1 MDTTLPRV
9 AAKQSAPALLQLEQA
24 FANFLVH
31 ARSHS
36 RISDGGVTEAYVR
49 PQRGSTNI
57 LRRSTLTAFDAAATC
72 CRQKNAISEVPK
84 QERMR
89 PFRRYSF
96 EEQCTELRLNF
107 QSFWTGASGGAHSK
121 DFCRVYP
128 RGRGDIH
135 HCAFFYFFFFFY
147 RKIMKEKKK
156 KVFFFSFFF
165 SSLFYESNP
174 EIETKPISAEIKVLI

>member
-135 HCAFFYFFFFFY
+135 HCAFFLLLLPQDNE
-147 RKIMKEKKK
+147 RKKKEKS
-156 KVFFFSFFF
+156 FFSFHSF
-165 SSLFYESNP
+165 SSFL
-174 EIETKPISAEIKVLI
+174 